1 MVGQDKVDKVEQGR
15 EHKLGKVDPVDQGSM
30 DKADMVEKDKMDKA
44 ADVSLQQV
52 GGGSQLG
59 AASLMFADEADSL
72 KVENRESN
80 EQRTATKLGSG
91 ILERIQTTHQDNRTK
106 YREVTDAQTGGKK
119 DAKMV
124 MILTTSGD
132 LLNRNNGL
140 TSELR
145 KRTRSGQDR
154 KPSHSV
160 LEDQV
165 FGQGPQQAGDGVAQ
179 WQDEEI
185 NHALGWQDVAG
196 GAVSGIV
203 LVILL
208 VGLVFW
214 VRLRKD
220 KVENQVEGGV
230 VDLDSVSL
238 DNEDLKVVASILSA
252 INTNFR
258 KTGAG
263 GTGIEIGFSELQ
275 KKPSVDLR
283 DAIKS
288 VKEEPLKTT
297 PPDFGPK
304 FGASFK
310 SLTVPKHPSGATNLN
325 REKDRFDSCSQITI

>member
-1 MVGQDKVDKVEQGR
+1 MVGQDKVDNVEQGR
-15 EHKLGKVDPVDQGSM
+15 EHKLGKVDPVEQGSM
-30 DKADMVEKDKMDKA
+30 DKADMVDKDKMDKA

-80 EQRTATKLGSG
+80 EKRTATNLGSG
-91 ILERIQTTHQDNRTK
+91 ILQRIQTTHQDNRTK

-124 MILTTSGD
+124 MKLTTSGD

-145 KRTRSGQDR
+145 NRTRSGQDR
-154 KPSHSV
+154 KPSHSD
-160 LEDQV
+160 LDHQV
-165 FGQGPQQAGDGVAQ
+165 FGQGPQQAGDGVVQ

-185 NHALGWQDVAG
+185 NHGLGWQDVAG

-214 VRLRKD
+214 VRLRRD

-238 DNEDLKVVASILSA
+238 DHEDLKVVASILSA
-252 INTNFR
+252 INTDFR
-258 KTGAG
+258 KSGAG

-283 DAIKS
+283 DEIKS

-310 SLTVPKHPSGATNLN
+310 SLTVPKHPSGATNIN